1 MYVSR
6 GGIKSI
12 VWRIVRGK
20 WRSVGGVGMRRVDS
34 RLVLLVV
41 VLELWENGRT
51 LWRVVCERPA

>member
-1 MYVSR
+1 VSR

-20 WRSVGGVGMRRVDS
+20 RRSVGGVGMRRVDS

-41 VLELWENGRT
+41 VLEL
-51 LWRVVCERPA
+51 